1 MVFIS
6 KLLKPRMRF
15 SEREKNDELVT
26 DIVIKVKPIAGRVVI
41 KEYLY
46 GVYANKHRVQ
56 DSV

>member
-1 MVFIS
+1 
-6 KLLKPRMRF
+6 MRF

-41 KEYLY
+41 EEYL
-46 GVYANKHRVQ
+46 YANKHRVQ